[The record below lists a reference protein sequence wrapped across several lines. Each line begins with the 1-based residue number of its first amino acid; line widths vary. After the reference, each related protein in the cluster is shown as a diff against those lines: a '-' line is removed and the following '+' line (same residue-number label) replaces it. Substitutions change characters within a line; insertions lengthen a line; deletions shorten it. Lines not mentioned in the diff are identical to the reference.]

1 MAAGLTKRPAQTHSA
16 MAQYYFLNGY
26 TKKAIEQMELAEQ
39 TTGLSDYQAALIQAR
54 ITRLKELLKAEELE

>member
-1 MAAGLTKRPAQTHSA
+1 